1 MSGTAEP
8 REDPLHDDPLVR
20 LRALCLSHPNVTERE
35 SHGEPTWFALN
46 GYDILWVAHWTTG
59 VAPTVPGGNWAGDG
73 WTFWQ
78 YTSDGVVPGITGRVD
93 LNRYHSKDF
102 KPVLIP

>member
-1 MSGTAEP
+1 
-8 REDPLHDDPLVR
+8 V
-20 LRALCLSHPNVTERE
+20 
-35 SHGEPTWFALN
+35 N

-59 VAPTVPGGNWAGDG
+59 VAPIVPGANWGGDG

>member
-1 MSGTAEP
+1 MHAAIYVSPSFWRTYMGDT
-8 REDPLHDDPLVR
+8 
-20 LRALCLSHPNVTERE
+20 
-35 SHGEPTWFALN
+35 TWFALN

-78 YTSDGVVPGITGRVD
+78 YTSDGVVPGISGRVD